1 MLLKPIT
8 RDLYSDIVNLQNKV
22 HPTYLCESTV
32 VLTSKVY
39 VSPTTCFSMHEDGEL
54 IGYILSIP
62 LIFGEI
68 PRLTESVD
76 QSNER
81 SNLHLHDCVVS
92 PDHRKSGVASALIQA
107 VETEALLQ
115 NFKQISLVAVEGME
129 IFWTH
134 RGWHAT
140 SFSVPQEYGK
150 SVLMVKK
157 LIPTT

>member
-8 RDLYSDIVNLQNKV
+8 PDLYSDIVNLQNKV
-22 HPTYLCESTV
+22 HPAYLCESTV

-39 VSPTTCFSMHEDGEL
+39 VSPSTCFSMHEEGVL

-68 PRLTESVD
+68 PGLTESVD
-76 QSNER
+76 QSNENN
-81 SNLHLHDCVVS
+81 NLHLHDCVVS
-92 PDHRKSGVASALIQA
+92 PYHRKSGVASALINA
-107 VETEALLQ
+107 VESEAIRQ

-140 SFSVPQEYGK
+140 SFPVPQEYGN

-157 LIPTT
+157 ITPIT